1 MCCSIPCLSHLAACR
16 FAAAHSGNPHLAA
29 AIVECVQQLK
39 SSLGP
44 GIHPDLCQLLVTS
57 RPHANSLS
65 LAPSVRPTTCSPCL
79 LLDQQECP
87 DVCLFLVS
95 ILD

>member
-1 MCCSIPCLSHLAACR
+1 MCPTAAYESHLHDVQCPPSSHLAACR
-16 FAAAHSGNPHLAA
+16 FAAAHSANPHLAA

-65 LAPSVRPTTCSPCL
+65 LAPSVRPHLLHSL
-79 LLDQQECP
+79 LLARSARMP
-87 DVCLFLVS
+87 
-95 ILD
+95 